1 MDFSEVLKRRTIR
14 QFTQEPLKKEDLRA
28 ILNAARLASCASNKQ
43 RLRYLVATE
52 SSLVAKILPHTAYAA
67 LVQPHRDPVPGR
79 TSPTAF
85 IAVICNCEPGP
96 LLHADAGAAI
106 QSMEFAAWERG
117 IGCCWI
123 GSHQR
128 EKVAELLGLDHP
140 GRILYLVA
148 LGCPAES
155 PVCEDIED
163 GAVTN
168 YYLDDK
174 NTLHVPKLTVD
185 AVTKWC

>member
-14 QFTQEPLKKEDLRA
+14 QFTQKPVGKKELRA

-43 RLRYLVATE
+43 RLRYIAATDTELVE
-52 SSLVAKILPHTAYAA
+52 QLLPLTAYAG
-67 LVQPHRDPVPGR
+67 LIRPRRDPVPGK
-79 TSPTAF
+79 TAPTAF
-85 IAVICNCEPGP
+85 LAVLCTCDPGP

-117 IGCCWI
+117 IGTCWL
-123 GSHQR
+123 GSFQR
-128 EKVAELLGLDHP
+128 EETAQLLGVEHP
-140 GRILYLVA
+140 ERILYLVA
-148 LGCPAES
+148 LGYPAET

-163 GAVTN
+163 ETATA
-168 YYLDDK
+168 YYLDSN

-185 AVTKWC
+185 AITDWR

>member
-14 QFTQEPLKKEDLRA
+14 QFTQEPLKKEDLCA

-79 TSPTAF
+79 TSPTVF
-85 IAVICNCEPGP
+85 IAVVCNCEPGP

-117 IGCCWI
+117 IGCCWV
-123 GSHQR
+123 GSHKRARTGASRPDSVSGCTRLSGGIACLRRCRRQGCH
-128 EKVAELLGLDHP
+128 ELL
-140 GRILYLVA
+140 
-148 LGCPAES
+148 S
-155 PVCEDIED
+155 
-163 GAVTN
+163 
-168 YYLDDK
+168 
-174 NTLHVPKLTVD
+174 
-185 AVTKWC
+185 

>member
-1 MDFSEVLKRRTIR
+1 MEFAELLKRRTIR
-14 QFTQEPLKKEDLRA
+14 QFTQEPLTKEELRA

-52 SSLVAKILPHTAYAA
+52 PELVGRILPHTAYAS
-67 LVQPHRDPVPGR
+67 LVRPHRDPVPGR
-79 TSPTAF
+79 TAPVAF
-85 IAVICNCEPGP
+85 IAVLCSCEPGP

-123 GSHQR
+123 GSHKR
-128 EKVAELLGLDHP
+128 EAVAEILNVP
-140 GRILYLVA
+140 EPERILYLVA
-148 LGCPAES
+148 LGHPAES
-155 PVCEDIED
+155 PVSED
-163 GAVTN
+163 VTDESDIS
-168 YYLDDK
+168 YYLDSL

-185 AVTKWC
+185 AITKWC

>member
-14 QFTQEPLKKEDLRA
+14 QFTQEPLKKEDLCA

-79 TSPTAF
+79 TSPTVF
-85 IAVICNCEPGP
+85 IAVVCNCELGP

-123 GSHQR
+123 GSHKR
-128 EKVAELLGLDHP
+128 EKIADVLGLEHP
-140 GRILYLVA
+140 TGFCIWLHSAIRRNRLSAKMSETGLSRTIILM
-148 LGCPAES
+148 
-155 PVCEDIED
+155 
-163 GAVTN
+163 T
-168 YYLDDK
+168 K
-174 NTLHVPKLTVD
+174 TLCT
-185 AVTKWC
+185 CRN

>member
-14 QFTQEPLKKEDLRA
+14 QFTQEPLKKEDLCA

-85 IAVICNCEPGP
+85 IAVVCNCEPAP

-123 GSHQR
+123 GFAQDFCNTPSFKQ
-128 EKVAELLGLDHP
+128 DHGVLP
-140 GRILYLVA
+140 GYELVA
-148 LGCPAES
+148 ALSMEYAEEHPKPPERKPAVMFGENK
-155 PVCEDIED
+155 
-163 GAVTN
+163 A
-168 YYLDDK
+168 K
-174 NTLHVPKLTVD
+174 
-185 AVTKWC
+185 

>member
-1 MDFSEVLKRRTIR
+1 MEFAELLKRRTIR
-14 QFTQEPLKKEDLRA
+14 QFTQEPLTREDLRA
-28 ILNAARLASCASNKQ
+28 VLNAARLASCASNKQ
-43 RLRYLVATE
+43 RLRYLVATGPE
-52 SSLVAKILPHTAYAA
+52 LVNRILPHTAYAA
-67 LVQPHRDPVPGR
+67 LVRPHRDPVPGK
-79 TSPTAF
+79 SAPVAF
-85 IAVICNCEPGP
+85 IAAVCTCEPGP

-123 GSHQR
+123 GSHKR
-128 EKVAELLGLDHP
+128 EKIADVLGLEHP
-140 GRILYLVA
+140 DRILYLVA
-148 LGCPAES
+148 LGYPAES
-155 PVCEDIED
+155 PVCEDVGD

-185 AVTKWC
+185 AITKWC